1 MKKYFKIGICFLC
14 GFLVAIVLFL
24 GIILIFGNLKSSD
37 SQEINNKSTEET
49 DSESANKVEVSHTFS
64 DGSMFSI
71 SLLSENMVSV
81 GIMGSDKEK
90 ASLIFSGLAYLML
103 KDYKKDT
110 TISFVTT
117 YKDGDK
123 LKDGF
128 AISYKNESILGN
140 IPDWCDIGNTTFT
153 SADQEYISQME
164 TSATQFK
171 KLINQ

>member
-14 GFLVAIVLFL
+14 GFLVAIVLLL
-24 GIILIFGNLKSSD
+24 GIMLIIGNSASSKS
-37 SQEINNKSTEET
+37 QKVNNKSIEET
-49 DSESANKVEVSHTFS
+49 KSENANKIEVSHTFS

-71 SLLSENMVSV
+71 SLLNENMVSV
-81 GIMGSDKEK
+81 GVMGSDKEK

-103 KDYKKDT
+103 KDYKQDT

-128 AISYKNESILGN
+128 AISYKNENMLGS

-164 TSATQFK
+164 TSTTQFK